1 MRTCVAKFTS
11 AFAANVAKG
20 MLESNGIPAMVTNEN
35 MTFITGVANT
45 DMLAIELLVNEE
57 DYLEAKRLLA
67 ASSSEL

>member
-1 MRTCVAKFTS
+1 MLTCVEKFTS

-20 MLESNGIPAMVTNEN
+20 MLESNGIPAMVRNEN
-35 MTFITGVANT
+35 LTFITGAVNT
-45 DMLAIELLVNEE
+45 DLLAIELLVNEE